1 MPSEIFIRASQKILK
16 YNFNTNFHIFDTEYF
31 KQTWRYPNQ
40 NPDQPYFLVT
50 ASSGKAATGI
60 NGITLN
66 SACHLPVK

>member
-1 MPSEIFIRASQKILK
+1 MGGTDGRKRFLIKAI
-16 YNFNTNFHIFDTEYF
+16 TEYF

-50 ASSGKAATGI
+50 ASSGKAATDI